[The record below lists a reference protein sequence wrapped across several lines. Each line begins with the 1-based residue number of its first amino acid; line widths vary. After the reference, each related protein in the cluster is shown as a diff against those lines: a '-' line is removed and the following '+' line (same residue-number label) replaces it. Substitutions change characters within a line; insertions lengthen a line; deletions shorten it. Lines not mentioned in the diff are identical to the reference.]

1 MSKTFILE
9 CGRINSVGVA
19 GSGEDA
25 DNKSSWRNQIKPVY
39 LRQGDTV
46 SLQNVLINV
55 PGADTNAIQF
65 QGSSSSPN
73 TNVQDNF
80 TLMKVGFY
88 INHNGTNTLALPC
101 HYESY
106 GVPPTAGTK
115 KVMNT
120 ETDKTIING
129 EGIRVI
135 ANGYGSFKDEQY
147 IFDGSQDISE
157 QANLLKDSGSW
168 QGNNPFFNINGK
180 KFAKIHPYYAGW
192 KRVTTANAYLGNGV
206 EPKLL
211 TEEIPILID
220 AGFTA
225 PQSIADQM
233 TEILSRTNK
242 IKGKK
247 EDLFIAEARAIK
259 DYYEPTYSQ
268 YGFNGFTYKTT
279 SCNFQKHGD
288 QPHRI
293 YGNIAVDE
301 PYQWKYGINI
311 ISNCQVDNLKG
322 NRYITEGQS
331 ADKVNYTVD
340 YPVYIWNRF
349 IGSDPSVFD
358 IDLEGQYSY
367 YCPNRS
373 EVIGNPG
380 GVTVLTSE
388 GFSSN
393 LSSFNDTFR
402 QVLTGNEG
410 AYLYMTGSNNFK
422 LGLTSDIGTN
432 IVDKPGLFEDNDN
445 ANSTDIIAYNRFL
458 GLNGNWTAVE
468 HQIFKNT
475 NLGNPNGSQPYQYSG
490 TGTPDADDFFAYVNA
505 GGGQLVDNTIIMGI
519 SDGGLG
525 NIGYKYLFNCLTSE
539 SGGIIEG
546 GHYKISFTLAINAPY
561 DWNTSGIRIGVG
573 GNGGIGL
580 SFQSFNT
587 DGDQEISFVATASSI
602 ATNAI
607 AFGVYYNNLGA
618 EVTVSNIS
626 ILREYVG
633 GENETY
639 TISNIWTSDYT
650 DTEDNKIYSL
660 QKNNSQSNIELEISD
675 NTIPVQTPTYTGV
688 DFNRVYTLL
697 TKGLVFSFSS
707 GSYSVTSS
715 LNGHDSNVSVFYNND
730 DADYTYWIFQSF
742 SSPTTWYAYR
752 LSKYVGGLPENGD
765 IIGTIQSNGVLLKF
779 SPRNGQQYIN
789 LENSNNYTFTT
800 NFVDLSAGNN
810 WNTNSSFTGNSYA
823 MINHIG
829 DGQTI
834 NIGGSDYAYDW
845 ELDQQGGGPNEYY
858 FQLNEDGV
866 SGNWKYE
873 TGASEGTWTYDGTNI
888 TAVATIGSG
897 FTLHSASPPALT
909 NKIVANILITNE
921 DFNNPPGLPWS
932 AERKYY
938 YTFQRYISTSTGYR
952 TYYIS
957 TIETDPDDTALAG
970 LKGTVYTASGVS
982 NEGTWLIDT
991 VAKTWTSGIISD
1003 PLVLT
1008 TTTTLTLS
1016 NAVQYPTSQNYVQ
1029 GGITYSIPT
1038 DGQQYGSG
1046 YESYGDTDIETV
1058 SSPIKYLGCEN
1069 NTDFDNLQDITN
1081 GRQYDALLDSFSAD
1095 NGYKWTLVQDAVNLV
1110 YKMEIFKISNNE
1122 RILTI
1127 SKPYTE
1133 IFPNGWIILRCNSLT
1148 RTELQTNDTTIS
1160 SATIKAY
1167 FTTQSEDIPNGLKSP
1182 STNGQTGQQY
1192 QFYENQSFTPIYDTG
1207 TLKTFENAD
1216 IRTSKAHLQKH
1227 QLLMTNIVLNMDNLK
1242 KVEDLFR
1249 YTETY
1254 IGSYTKNSKIVK
1266 DFENYFTMLDIGV
1279 GDDAYIDTTNATA
1292 STNTTGQRPLVQ
1304 EYMRD
1309 QGQMDK
1315 DNGDQ
1320 DTMNIGCMSPRYTP
1334 VISEEG
1340 KENRVRIF
1348 TRWKDDYNSR
1358 IEAENMLDF
1367 EFCYGDTLT
1376 LYDFKKNN
1384 SELYAYCKNN
1394 NVGIIP
1400 FKAKDGTLRIGFEIF
1415 EDYINSEIL
1424 KIQNL
1429 TSAIY
1434 SPAFVDHN
1442 YVGITNNDDPA
1453 ETVSGDTSGNLYTND
1468 ARYMMNFLNIGAN
1481 KPTVQYS
1488 NDFSRFSFSY
1498 FHTSQFFNAITD
1510 GGSTSQLGDEIAII
1524 FDQNDNL
1531 RNQTFPVATIRGQKQ
1546 GKCNTGINE
1555 SQAGIYIS
1563 DVFYKK
1569 VTDGIITSSSDP
1581 LAVKMTKE
1589 TYYNSFWFKLGFSF
1603 YDLKPIRYTYKAFHD
1618 NRFSQLAYNNS
1629 SPSYRESGLV
1639 PFTTNAFL
1647 SINNMPSMNIFTK
1660 NSDDDQRANPN
1671 AGQPIF
1677 GLGYNNCQV
1686 VSIATE
1692 SATLFPKSLP
1702 FNISSGYLRIHTDLP
1717 IDTLEYNAQSSDM
1730 AVIGSALLNYASSSQ
1745 FFYSY
1750 AMNYTA
1756 TITKDVLV
1764 NNIKI
1769 EIRTDR
1775 GELVQGLGDRS
1786 LVVMKVERAFQ
1797 QTVAPNPE
1805 LEELK
1810 KIEKTLKDK
1819 DTEEESNKSL
1829 RDVADTLYE
1838 LTKILA
1844 EEQDVE
1850 QQRSIINT
1858 FFEEI
1863 DNNVKSLPKGERLQ
1877 VLKKV
1882 ANLLNKSTN
1891 RGELK
1896 NIEFVAFQSLS
1907 DAILNPSKPKYVKA
1921 ERPLSITNILKNLDN
1936 RVRDILAGRAK
1947 GEPGEV
1953 AGAASM
1959 FEMLKELTPKEF
1971 EEAAKMWLKSRSNTE
1986 PTDEQI
1992 ARSEPMRNIIKS
2004 VIREESKIQD
2014 IETKKADRSGGAS
2027 KDPDE

>member
-9 CGRINSVGVA
+9 CGRINSIGVA
-19 GSGEDA
+19 GTDEDA

-65 QGSSSSPN
+65 QGSSASPN
-73 TNVQDNF
+73 NNVQDNF
-80 TLMKVGFY
+80 TLLKVGFY
-88 INHNGTNTLALPC
+88 INHNGTNTLAMPC
-101 HYESY
+101 HYIAYNPITTTRIAMNVDTDRSVVED
-106 GVPPTAGTK
+106 GVTK
-115 KVMNT
+115 MN
-120 ETDKTIING
+120 N
-129 EGIRVI
+129 
-135 ANGYGSFKDEQY
+135 SFGQLKDDQY
-147 IFDGSQDISE
+147 IYNGDGSQSE
-157 QANLLKDSGSW
+157 EDLLRNSGSW
-168 QGNNPFFNINGK
+168 FGNNPFFNINGK
-180 KFAKIHPYYAGW
+180 KFAKIDPFYNGW
-192 KRVTTANAYLGNGV
+192 ARPNVDGHLGKGV
-206 EPKLL
+206 EPLLL
-211 TEEIPILID
+211 TSEIPIQID
-220 AGFTA
+220 PGFTA
-225 PQSIADQM
+225 PNSIADQM

-242 IKGKK
+242 IKGSV
-247 EDLFIAEARAIK
+247 EDVFIAHARAEKVEDETFAPPLI
-259 DYYEPTYSQ
+259 DQ
-268 YGFNGFTYKTT
+268 YGLNGNTYKTVT
-279 SCNFQKHGD
+279 CNFQKHID
-288 QPHRI
+288 EQHHI
-293 YGNIAVDE
+293 YSNIAVDE
-301 PYQWKYGINI
+301 PYQWKYSMDIV
-311 ISNCQVDNLKG
+311 SNSITDNMVG
-322 NRYITEGQS
+322 NRYITEGQD
-331 ADKVNYTVD
+331 AEYANYQVD
-340 YPVYIWNRF
+340 YPVFVWNRF

-358 IDLEGQYSY
+358 IDVEGQYSY
-367 YCPNRS
+367 YSPS
-373 EVIGNPG
+373 STKLIEGAGTDTII
-380 GVTVLTSE
+380 TST

-393 LSSFNDTFR
+393 LSTFNDTFR
-402 QVLTGNEG
+402 QVLTGTHG
-410 AYLYMTGSNNFK
+410 AYLYMTGSNAFK
-422 LGLTSDIGTN
+422 IGLTSNIGTN
-432 IVDKPGLFEDNDN
+432 LVDKPGLFEDNDT
-445 ANSTDIIAYNRFL
+445 AESTDILAYNRFL

-475 NLGNPNGSQPYQYSG
+475 NLGHPDGAQPYQYSG
-490 TGTPDADDFFAYVNA
+490 STYAEDFFAYVDA
-505 GGGQLVDNTIIMGI
+505 GGGRFVDNTIVMGI

-525 NIGYKYLFNCLTSE
+525 GVGYKYLFNCLTQE
-539 SGGIIEG
+539 SGGIVEG

-580 SFQSFNT
+580 SFQSFNSNGT
-587 DGDQEISFVATASSI
+587 QEIEFVATASSI
-602 ATNAI
+602 ASNAI
-607 AFGVYYNNLGA
+607 AFGVYYNNVAA

-639 TISNIWTSDYT
+639 SISNIWTSDYT
-650 DTEDNKIYSL
+650 DTEDNKIYSI
-660 QKNNSQSNIELEISD
+660 QKNNSQSNIELEITD

-715 LNGHDSNVSVFYNND
+715 LNGHDPNVSVFYNND
-730 DADYTYWIFQSF
+730 DANYTYWIFQTF

-752 LSKYVGGLPENGD
+752 LSKYVGALPENGD
-765 IIGTIQSNGVLLKF
+765 IIGTIESNGVLLKF
-779 SPRNGQQYIN
+779 SPRNGQQFLD

-810 WNTNSSFTGNSYA
+810 WNTNASFTGNSYA

-829 DGQTI
+829 DEQTI

-845 ELDQQGGGPNEYY
+845 ELDQQGGGTNEYY

-873 TGASEGTWTYDGTNI
+873 TGAHEGTWTYDGTNI
-888 TAVATIGSG
+888 IAVATTGSG

-932 AERKYY
+932 IARKYY
-938 YTFQRYISTSTGYR
+938 YTFQRYISTSIGYR
-952 TYYIS
+952 TYYIT
-957 TIETDPDDTALAG
+957 TIETNPDDTALGG
-970 LKGTVYTASGVS
+970 LKGIVYTAAGVS
-982 NEGTWLIDT
+982 NEGTWTINT

-1003 PLVLT
+1003 PVTLT
-1008 TTTTLTLS
+1008 TTTTFTLS
-1016 NAVQYPTSQNYVQ
+1016 NAVQYATSQNYVQ
-1029 GGITYSIPT
+1029 GGQTYSIPT

-1046 YESYGDTDIETV
+1046 YESFGDTDVETV
-1058 SSPIKYLGCEN
+1058 SSPIKYLGCDN
-1069 NTDFDNLQDITN
+1069 DTDFDNLQAIIN
-1081 GRQYDALLDSFSAD
+1081 GRQFDDINDTFNAY
-1095 NGYKWTLVQDAVNLV
+1095 NGLKWTLVQDNVNSR
-1110 YKMEIFKISNNE
+1110 YKMEIFQNSNSE

-1127 SKPYTE
+1127 SKPYSE
-1133 IFPNGWIILRCNSLT
+1133 IFPMGWIILRCNSLT
-1148 RTELQTNDTTIS
+1148 RVQLQTNDTTIS
-1160 SATIKAY
+1160 SVTTKAY
-1167 FTTQSEDIPNGLKSP
+1167 FTLETADIPNGLKSP
-1182 STNGQTGQQY
+1182 YTNGKTGQQY
-1192 QFYENQSFTPIYDTG
+1192 PFYQNQSFTPIYDTG
-1207 TLKTFENAD
+1207 TLKTFQNAD
-1216 IRTSKAHLQKH
+1216 VDTSKAYLPKH
-1227 QLLMTNIVLNMDNLK
+1227 QLLMTNLVLNIETLK
-1242 KVEDLFR
+1242 KIELLFR
-1249 YTETY
+1249 NTEVYEGTY
-1254 IGSYTKNSKIVK
+1254 IKNSEIAN
-1266 DFENYFTMLDIGV
+1266 DFENYYTKLDLGR
-1279 GDDAYIDTTNATA
+1279 GDDNFIDMSNQTA
-1292 STNTTGQRPLVQ
+1292 ADNTTGQKPLVAK
-1304 EYMRD
+1304 YMRD
-1309 QGQMDK
+1309 QGTMGV
-1315 DNGDQ
+1315 DNGTN
-1320 DTMNIGCMSPRYTP
+1320 DTKNMGNINPRYTP
-1334 VISEEG
+1334 RSTEEG

-1348 TRWKDDYNSR
+1348 TRWRDDYNTR
-1358 IEAENMLDF
+1358 IVSSNMLDF

-1376 LYDFKKNN
+1376 LYDFQKNN

-1400 FKAKDGTLRIGFEIF
+1400 FKAKDGTLRIGFEIYQ
-1415 EDYINSEIL
+1415 DYIEDEIL

-1429 TSAIY
+1429 TYAIY
-1434 SPAFVDHN
+1434 STSFVDHD
-1442 YVGITNNDDPA
+1442 YVGLTNNDDPA
-1453 ETVSGDTSGNLYTND
+1453 EVVSGAESGYKYTND
-1468 ARYMMNFLNIGAN
+1468 ARMMMNYLNVGAS

-1498 FHTSQFFNAITD
+1498 FHTPQFFNAITD
-1510 GGSTSQLGDEIAII
+1510 GGSTSQLGDEIAILY
-1524 FDQNDNL
+1524 DQNDNL
-1531 RNQTFPVATIRGQKQ
+1531 RNETFPVATIRGQKQ
-1546 GKCNTGINE
+1546 SKCNTGINE

-1569 VTDGIITSSSDP
+1569 VTDGIINSSSDP
-1581 LAVKMTKE
+1581 LAVQMTKE
-1589 TYYNSFWFKLGFSF
+1589 TYYNSFWFKLGFSY
-1603 YDLKPIRYTYKAFHD
+1603 YDLKPRRYTYKSFHD
-1618 NRFSQLAYNNS
+1618 NRFIQLAYNNTATE
-1629 SPSYRESGLV
+1629 YRQSGIV

-1647 SINNMPSMNIFTK
+1647 TINNMPSMNIFSN
-1660 NSDDDQRANPN
+1660 NSSDNNTPNPN

-1686 VSIATE
+1686 VSIAAE
-1692 SATLFPKSLP
+1692 SSTLFPKSLP

-1764 NNIKI
+1764 NNVKI

-1775 GELVQGLGDRS
+1775 GELVKGLGDRS
-1786 LVVMKVERAFQ
+1786 LVVLKIERAFQ

-1810 KIEKTLKDK
+1810 KIENTLK
-1819 DTEEESNKSL
+1819 ERNSQGQSNKSL
-1829 RDVADTLYE
+1829 RDVADTIYE

-1844 EEQDVE
+1844 QEQDVE

-1863 DNNVKSLPKGERLQ
+1863 DKNVKSLPKGERLQ

-1896 NIEFVAFQSLS
+1896 KIELVAFQSLS
-1907 DAILNPSKPKYVKA
+1907 DIILNPSKPKYVEA

-1953 AGAASM
+1953 AGAASI

-1992 ARSEPMRNIIKS
+1992 ARSAPMRNILKS

-2014 IETKKADRSGGAS
+2014 IETKRADRSGGAG
-2027 KDPDE
+2027 KDPDDE